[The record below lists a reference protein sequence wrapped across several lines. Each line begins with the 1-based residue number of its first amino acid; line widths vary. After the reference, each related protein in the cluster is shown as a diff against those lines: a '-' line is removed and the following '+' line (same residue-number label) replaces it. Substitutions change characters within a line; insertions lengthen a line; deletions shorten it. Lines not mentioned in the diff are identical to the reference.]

1 MVFFFRII
9 LILFFFF
16 KTTLLSSNEK
26 YVYVDMDFIVNNS
39 EAGKQI
45 YSKISKIHKKKIEE
59 LKEIE
64 EELKKDETAII
75 NQKNVISKEEF
86 DKKLSELRKKAN
98 NYQKERS
105 NSTKSLSQKRI
116 KATKGLLNLI
126 EPILTQYASDNS
138 ISVIFNKKAV
148 VIAKTESDVTS
159 QILKILNKKHKKIA
173 IN

>member
-1 MVFFFRII
+1 MNFIIKII
-9 LILFFFF
+9 LILLFFF
-16 KTTLLSSNEK
+16 KITLLSAAEK
-26 YVYVDMDFIVNNS
+26 YVYVDMDFLVNNS
-39 EAGKQI
+39 NVGKQI
-45 YSKISKIHKKKIEE
+45 YSNISKIHKKKIDE
-59 LKEIE
+59 LKGIE
-64 EELKKDETAII
+64 EELKKGETSII

-116 KATKGLLNLI
+116 KATKDLLNLI

>member
-1 MVFFFRII
+1 MNFFLKII
-9 LILFFFF
+9 LILLFFF
-16 KTTLLSSNEK
+16 KLTLLNATEK
-26 YVYVDMDFIVNNS
+26 YVYVDMDFLVNNS

-59 LKEIE
+59 LKRIA
-64 EELKKDETAII
+64 EELKKGEAKII

-116 KATKGLLNLI
+116 KATKDLLNLI
-126 EPILTQYASDNS
+126 QPILTQYASDNS
-138 ISVIFNKKAV
+138 ISVIFNKKAI

-159 QILKILNKKHKKIA
+159 QILQILNKKHKKIVV
-173 IN
+173 N